1 MASRNYRDF
10 CYHNYLKCK
19 NESYLN
25 EYREARRDFKKLN
38 RNKMKSFFESKS
50 SKDLKNSKKFWS
62 FFKSSIKTRGEADFN
77 SIPEELVWADTKAS
91 NPVDQVEMFNSCFAS
106 ISSSSLSGDDDSNKN
121 KMLLLIH

>member
-10 CYHNYLKCK
+10 CYHNYLNCK

-38 RNKMKSFFESKS
+38 RKKMKSFFESKS

-62 FFKSSIKTRGEADFN
+62 FYKSSIKTRGDADFN
-77 SIPEELVWADTKAS
+77 SIPE
-91 NPVDQVEMFNSCFAS
+91 
-106 ISSSSLSGDDDSNKN
+106 
-121 KMLLLIH
+121 